1 MFHTTGL
8 DELIFKS
15 GRWEADRLVVVSG
28 YIGPNPV
35 LRAQS
40 LPFDVTVVYGM
51 VSDGGVSQADHDF
64 FSRITAERGNVEVRY
79 SIRSEIH
86 SKLYVWGVGDRPTI
100 ALTGSANF
108 TWPGLNTPGREI
120 LMEVSGNDLASACS
134 YAVRAVR
141 DSVSCLDAAVM
152 PYVVD
157 GPGLA
162 SGASVAGVPPAASQ
176 SVEISLLNSR
186 TGDVPDRSGINW
198 GCAEANVH
206 PDDAYLPVTIASIR
220 TSQGMFPPKQSSGN
234 SPVELLWDDGTV
246 MTGYLEG
253 SQEIDGRKY
262 PKQLASHP
270 EKNILG
276 RYLKR
281 RLGVPAG
288 RKVSLADL
296 DRYGRRSVI
305 LSLLGPGRYFVDFR
319 S

>member
-1 MFHTTGL
+1 MFHTTDL
-8 DELIFKS
+8 DALIFNS

-40 LPFDVTVVYGM
+40 LPLNVTVVYGM
-51 VSDGGVSQADHDF
+51 VSDGGISRADHDF
-64 FSRITAERGNVEVRY
+64 FSRITAENGNVEVRY
-79 SIRSEIH
+79 CIHSEIH
-86 SKLYVWGVGDRPTI
+86 SKLYVWGVGPRPTN

-120 LMEVSGNDLASACS
+120 LTELSGEDLASADR
-134 YAVRAVR
+134 YAARAIR
-141 DSVSCLDAAVM
+141 DSVGCLDAAVM

-157 GPGLA
+157 GPGLGGHA
-162 SGASVAGVPPAASQ
+162 AGTAAPPTVGQA
-176 SVEISLLNSR
+176 VEVSLLNSR

-198 GCAEANVH
+198 GCADANVH
-206 PDDAYLPVTIASIR
+206 PDDAYLPLTIGTIR
-220 TSQGMFPPKQSSGN
+220 SMPGMFPPKQSAGN

-246 MTGYLEG
+246 MTGFLEG

-276 RYLKR
+276 RYLKS
-281 RLGVPAG
+281 RLGVQAG

-296 DRYGRRSVI
+296 DRYGRRSVL
-305 LSLLGPGRYFVDFR
+305 LSQLGPGRYFVDFR